1 MKLTN
6 EADEESFFAELE
18 LSGPHS
24 KDEKIAPPLCAVC
37 AVRRPG
43 MAEIMGSPSCISRI
57 VLAQSAQ
64 HADLL
69 PLNMNNFV

>member
-24 KDEKIAPPLCAVC
+24 KDEKIAPLCD
-37 AVRRPG
+37 VRA
-43 MAEIMGSPSCISRI
+43 M
-57 VLAQSAQ
+57 
-64 HADLL
+64 
-69 PLNMNNFV
+69 